1 MKLRIIVTR
10 LLPVLLGTLV
20 IYAIALVI
28 IEGNLACAQRKTLF
42 WGSRGGDVVTVQ
54 QKLRQ
59 WGYYHGF
66 TDGVYGSATY
76 RAVLDFQRRN
86 GLRPDGV
93 VGPRTWAALGYNV
106 PANEITSPAAVNA
119 SVSRGAVS
127 TSQDVLL
134 LARVIE
140 GEAADEPLYGKI
152 AVGAV
157 IMNRVK
163 SSAFPN
169 TVAGVIFQ
177 PHAFESVTNGHYT
190 RPLTKESIIAARQAM
205 AGYDP
210 TGGATFFWNPAKNVS
225 PWIWGRQIIARIGRH
240 MFAR

>member
-1 MKLRIIVTR
+1 MKLRISATR
-10 LLPVLLGTLV
+10 LLPVLLGALL
-20 IYAIALVI
+20 IYAFTLFI
-28 IEGNLACAQRKTLF
+28 IGGDSACAQRKTLF
-42 WGSRGGDVVTVQ
+42 WGSRGADVVTVQ

-66 TDGVYGSATY
+66 VDGVYGSATY
-76 RAVLDFQRRN
+76 RAVVNFQRRN

-93 VGPRTWAALGYNV
+93 VGPGTWAALGYTAGTT
-106 PANEITSPAAVNA
+106 PPAAVKTT
-119 SVSRGAVS
+119 VSRGAVS

-177 PHAFESVTNGHYT
+177 PHAFESVTNGQYT
-190 RPLTKESIIAARQAM
+190 RPLTPESINAARMAM

-210 TGGATFFWNPAKNVS
+210 TGGATFFWNPSKTVS

-240 MFAR
+240 VFAR